1 MIKDSIEQYTNG
13 LQHVGIPTLDMT
25 ATTDFW
31 KKFGFTLKGSFENG
45 PVMVK
50 FFELN
55 NLVIETWEASIEE
68 ANQKVGA
75 INHISIDTDDAEAL
89 FAALKGNDLN
99 VLNDE
104 VQQLPFWEN
113 GIKFF
118 NIQGPNQEIVEFC
131 EIVK

>member
-1 MIKDSIEQYTNG
+1 M
-13 LQHVGIPTLDMT
+13 M
-25 ATTDFW
+25 
-31 KKFGFTLKGSFENG
+31 
-45 PVMVK
+45 
-50 FFELN
+50 
-55 NLVIETWEASIEE
+55 
-68 ANQKVGA
+68 QK
-75 INHISIDTDDAEAL
+75 L
-89 FAALKGNDLN
+89 FFAALKGNDLN